1 MKKLLTVLCSAA
13 MTVGSLAVPAAPAFS
28 MPMPSAGFE
37 TQTANLQEIRYRRGF
52 HRPYYYPRYYRHGF
66 HGRYRGYRHGGW
78 LPGAFIAGA
87 IIGGAIATAPYRY
100 HHRPYRGYDYYYQGR
115 CSGWRGDCW

>member
-1 MKKLLTVLCSAA
+1 MKTLIAVFCSAA
-13 MTVGSLAVPAAPAFS
+13 MTAGSLSVAPAFA
-28 MPMPSAGFE
+28 MPMPSAKLE
-37 TQTANLQEIRYRRGF
+37 APTSNLQEIRYRRGF
-52 HRPYYYPRYYRHGF
+52 HGPYYYPRYYRHGF
-66 HGRYRGYRHGGW
+66 NGRYRGYRHGGW

-87 IIGGAIATAPYRY
+87 IIGGAIANAPYRY

>member
-1 MKKLLTVLCSAA
+1 MKKLTAVFCSAV
-13 MTVGSLAVPAAPAFS
+13 MTIGSLAVPVAPAFA
-28 MPMPSAGFE
+28 MPMPSTGFE
-37 TQTANLQEIRYRRGF
+37 APTSNLQEIRYRRGF
-52 HRPYYYPRYYRHGF
+52 HRVYPRYYRHGF
-66 HGRYRGYRHGGW
+66 HRPYRAYRHGGW

-87 IIGGAIATAPYRY
+87 IIGDAIANGPYRY